1 MEKEKKDLSKKVSE
15 VGMETFQDIVMENL
29 MDYMPDQYQNMKF
42 EKANVNK
49 VNVAKIGLQLV
60 PSASETGV
68 RICPVFYVDEIYDFY
83 KETEATIDTVL
94 NYIANQYVNAMDE
107 APISVENLILNY
119 DEDFIK
125 EHVICELVNAA
136 ANEKLLEDL
145 PHRIFHGLAVI
156 YVVLLDDSGKTTIK
170 VSNPMVERF
179 NLSEEQLYSCALA
192 NIRRLADVRSLSDAI
207 NEMMGGGIINPSDG
221 EPMLYLICNSIR
233 LFGASTILIEEKLY
247 ELAEELGSDLY
258 LIPSS
263 IHEMLAIS
271 SEETS
276 PDFLASMIMMT
287 NTTQVEPEERLSNSV
302 YQYRRDTREVSIAL
316 EVPDGIVE
324 TEMN

>member
-1 MEKEKKDLSKKVSE
+1 
-15 VGMETFQDIVMENL
+15 
-29 MDYMPDQYQNMKF
+29 
-42 EKANVNK
+42 
-49 VNVAKIGLQLV
+49 
-60 PSASETGV
+60 
-68 RICPVFYVDEIYDFY
+68 
-83 KETEATIDTVL
+83 
-94 NYIANQYVNAMDE
+94 
-107 APISVENLILNY
+107 
-119 DEDFIK
+119 
-125 EHVICELVNAA
+125 
-136 ANEKLLEDL
+136 
-145 PHRIFHGLAVI
+145 
-156 YVVLLDDSGKTTIK
+156 
-170 VSNPMVERF
+170 
-179 NLSEEQLYSCALA
+179 
-192 NIRRLADVRSLSDAI
+192 
-207 NEMMGGGIINPSDG
+207 
-221 EPMLYLICNSIR
+221 MLYLICNSIR